1 MKVAIVT
8 DTNSGML
15 PSDAEEHGIHLLPMP
30 VIIDDKEYL
39 EHINISYD
47 EFYAALAG
55 DHDLKTTQPTAGSVI
70 DLWDDL
76 LKDYDQI
83 VHIPMSSGLSGSC
96 NSAMLYAQDY
106 DGRVQVV
113 NNQRISVTQRQSV
126 LDAKFMAEHG
136 ASAEEI
142 KAELERTKF
151 ESHIYIMVD
160 TLKYL
165 KKGGRV
171 TPAAAA
177 LASVLKLK
185 PVLQIQGEKLDA
197 FAKCRGP
204 KAAKKIITKAVE
216 DGIVREFGGI
226 HPEAPTAWIGMAH
239 THNSEAI
246 EEYKKELQAQ
256 FPNYQIHLDELPMS
270 IAVHIG
276 PGSLAAT
283 CTAILP
289 KGVQY
294 PIQK

>member
-1 MKVAIVT
+1 MKIAIVT

-47 EFYAALAG
+47 EFYAALNG
-55 DHDLKTTQPTAGSVI
+55 DHDVKTSQPTTGTVL

-96 NSAMLYAQDY
+96 QTAMLYAEDY

-113 NNQRISVTQRQSV
+113 NNQRISVTQRMSA
-126 LDAKFMAEHG
+126 LDAKALAANG

-197 FAKCRGP
+197 FAKCRGI

-216 DGIVREFGGI
+216 DGVVREFGGI
-226 HPEAPTAWIGMAH
+226 NPDAPTAWLGMAH
-239 THNSEAI
+239 TNNREAA

-256 FPNYQIHLDELPMS
+256 FPNYSIHMDELPMS
-270 IAVHIG
+270 IAAHIG

-283 CTAILP
+283 CTSILP
-289 KGVQY
+289 GGVQY
-294 PIQK
+294 PVL

>member
-15 PSDAEEHGIHLLPMP
+15 PSDAEEHGIRLLPMP
-30 VIIDDKEYL
+30 VIIDGKEYL
-39 EHINISYD
+39 ENVNISYD
-47 EFYAALAG
+47 EFYAALTS
-55 DHDLKTTQPTAGSVI
+55 DRDLKTSQPTAGSVMDI
-70 DLWDDL
+70 WDDL
-76 LKDYDQI
+76 LKDYDQV

-96 NSAMLYAQDY
+96 ESAMLYAQDY

-113 NNQRISVTQRQSV
+113 NNQRISVTQRMSA
-126 LDAKFMAEHG
+126 LDAKFMADNG

-171 TPAAAA
+171 TPTAAA

-204 KAAKKIITKAVE
+204 KAAKKIITQAVE
-216 DGIVREFGGI
+216 DGVIREFGGLNPDAPNAWLGMAYT
-226 HPEAPTAWIGMAH
+226 HNPEAA
-239 THNSEAI
+239 
-246 EEYKKELQAQ
+246 EEFKKEMHAH
-256 FPNYQIHLDELPMS
+256 FPNYDIHMDELPMS

-283 CTAILP
+283 CTSVLP
-289 KGVQY
+289 AGRQY
-294 PIQK
+294 PV

>member
-15 PSDAEEHGIHLLPMP
+15 PEDAKEHGIHLLPMP
-30 VIIDDKEYL
+30 VIIDGKEYL
-39 EHINISYD
+39 EHININYD
-47 EFYAALAG
+47 DFYHALET
-55 DHDLKTTQPTAGSVI
+55 DSDVHTSQPAAGSVI
-70 DLWDDL
+70 DLWNKL

-96 NSAMLYAQDY
+96 QSAILYAEDF

-126 LDAKFMAEHG
+126 LDAKVMADNG
-136 ASAEEI
+136 ADAREI
-142 KAELERTKF
+142 KAKLEETKF
-151 ESHIYIMVD
+151 QSHIYIMLD

-197 FAKCRGP
+197 YSKSRGV
-204 KAAKKIITKAVE
+204 KSAKKIIINAVKE
-216 DGIVREFGGI
+216 GVEKEFGGLDAK
-226 HPEAPTAWIGMAH
+226 PPKAWIGMAH
-239 THNSEAI
+239 TRNLDAALEF
-246 EEYKKELQAQ
+246 KKEVQEA
-256 FPNYQIHLDELPMS
+256 FPGFDVHLDELPMS
-270 IAVHIG
+270 IAVHTG
-276 PGSLAAT
+276 PGTLAAT
-283 CTAILP
+283 CTAVLP
-289 KGVQY
+289 EGVQY
-294 PIQK
+294 SV